1 MSARWPGHF
10 AERACHADAYT
21 ARRTAPDSDREFA
34 PFSSPYATAPLPAL
48 EHRTFDRPAVSH
60 DPSNAASRDPVP
72 ERPAP
77 SLPVLRVLGQVAGT
91 YIIAEGP
98 EGLYMIDQHAAHERV
113 VYERFLGQISAAGV
127 ERQPM
132 LDPLVFDLSPEESAV
147 VEQSLDELGQLGF
160 ELERFG
166 PSSLIIRS
174 VPAVAVGTDVQARL
188 RAILRELGEG
198 GAGSSRLDSVAVS
211 VAVTHQFGPDKRS
224 TFRRCGNWSSSSNA
238 PSNRGPAAMAVRRC
252 FGSRRTS
259 WNASSAAPDRSYE
272 IRMNTRG

>member
-1 MSARWPGHF
+1 MIARWPGHF

-198 GAGSSRLDSVAVS
+198 GRELEAR
-211 VAVTHQFGPDKRS
+211 
-224 TFRRCGNWSSSSNA
+224 
-238 PSNRGPAAMAVRRC
+238 
-252 FGSRRTS
+252 FGSGQRGLSHINSGRT
-259 WNASSAAPDRSYE
+259 NAQPSGDAGTGRAARTHPATAGLRPWPSDDASAHAGRAGTPVRPHLIAHTRS
-272 IRMNTRG
+272 G